1 MKFPLK
7 LCGSLLVTISLVL
20 GTYAASTAYLV
31 PIDSIQ
37 FAAGQSATADD
48 AVTLHAPAGRDDSIP
63 PQPILRPG
71 PQDAPLTLT
80 AEHLALLRDA
90 GVDRVHVKE
99 FSFGRWRERWLFV
112 LAVIGL
118 AVGAL
123 MLRAAQRSEVQAAAA
138 SVTVH
143 SPDALLDSALS
154 IARGVRDELEGTPAT
169 PAATTKL
176 AKSIERMQA
185 ECFDPFVDCRPVIV
199 EKFGMA
205 GYAQLMDRFAA
216 AERQFNRSWSAAAD
230 HVAAEATE
238 CFGNGIVLLEEA
250 RARLDPK

>member
-1 MKFPLK
+1 MQFPLK
-7 LCGSLLVTISLVL
+7 LCGSILVTITLVL
-20 GTYAASTAYLV
+20 GAYAASTAYLV
-31 PIDSIQ
+31 PIDSID
-37 FAAGQSATADD
+37 SSDLATEP
-48 AVTLHAPAGRDDSIP
+48 VTLHAAAGRDDSVP

-71 PQDAPLTLT
+71 TQAAPLTLT
-80 AEHLALLRDA
+80 AEHLTLLRDA
-90 GVDRVHVKE
+90 GVTRVHVKE

-118 AVGAL
+118 AAGAL
-123 MLRAAQRSEVQAAAA
+123 LLRAAQRSEVRAAAA

-154 IARGVRDELEGTPAT
+154 MAKGLRAELDGAPAT

-176 AKSIERMQA
+176 AKCIERMQA

-199 EKFGMA
+199 DKFGMA

-238 CFGNGIVLLEEA
+238 CFGNGIALLEEA
-250 RARLDPK
+250 RARLGS